1 MERMTADVLI
11 SAGQL
16 AHLRQLMD
24 LQFPG

>member
-1 MERMTADVLI
+1 MTADVLI